1 MHPVLYILALPLAGA
16 MVNGFFG
23 WKMNRRVVEV
33 IACASVGA
41 AFVYAIRA
49 FQISGSP
56 VDIVFADWLSFSW
69 FSAQFGV
76 RLDALSASMALMVTG
91 VSFLIHVYSAGYMKD
106 DPGYARYF
114 TLLNLFVFS
123 MLLLVLADNLPL
135 MFVGWEGVGFC
146 SYALIGF
153 WYTDINNAN
162 AGRKAFIVTR
172 IGDVAFGV
180 AIIWLSYFAG
190 TANTSEINAAAQA
203 SMPVATATFIGLLLL
218 FGAAGKSAQLPL
230 TVWLPDAMAGPTP
243 VSALIHAATMV
254 TAGIYLLMR
263 LFPVISISKTAM
275 AVIAGVGA
283 VTALYAAT
291 VALVQRD
298 IKKVLA
304 YSTISQIGY
313 MALAVGAGSVSA
325 SLFHLLTH
333 AFFKA
338 LLFMGAGCVIQAMH
352 EEHDIFKMGG
362 LAARMPVVFWSFLA
376 GAITLAAAPGTGGF
390 FSKDDI
396 LTAVFSQG
404 TLYYYILWAMAEL
417 TALLTV
423 LYIFR
428 VVYLVFLGTPTKEPG
443 TIPAIMPATII
454 PLALLSLS
462 GGFINMPVFLG
473 GSEHLA
479 KALASQGLSLLAP
492 EGAPHFILMGI
503 TSAVFMTGL
512 VLSYYLYAKK
522 PEFRLRMSAR
532 YSGLE
537 SFLFAGWR
545 LDWLYRVAFVVPF
558 GKAAD
563 MLWNKVDEGAIDSAL
578 DGIASSLA
586 GAGTFLGRS
595 VTGRASA
602 YILATVI
609 GAAAILIYFTWSSY

>member
-1 MHPVLYILALPLAGA
+1 M
-16 MVNGFFG
+16 
-23 WKMNRRVVEV
+23 
-33 IACASVGA
+33 
-41 AFVYAIRA
+41 
-49 FQISGSP
+49 
-56 VDIVFADWLSFSW
+56 
-69 FSAQFGV
+69 GV
-76 RLDALSASMALMVTG
+76 RLDALSATMALMVTG
-91 VSFLIHVYSAGYMKD
+91 VSFLIHVYSVGYMKD

-123 MLLLVLADNLPL
+123 MLLLVFADNLPL

-153 WYTDINNAN
+153 WYTDIDNAN

-180 AIIWLSYFAG
+180 AIIWLAYFAG
-190 TANTSEINAAAQA
+190 TTNTSEINAAAVA
-203 SMPVATATFIGLLLL
+203 SMPVATATLIGILLL

-263 LFPVISISKTAM
+263 LFPVISLSKTAM

-313 MALAVGAGSVSA
+313 MALAVGAGSISA
-325 SLFHLLTH
+325 SLFHLFTH

-352 EEHDIFKMGG
+352 EEHDIFRMGG
-362 LAARMPVVFWSFLA
+362 LASRMPVVFWSFLA
-376 GAITLAAAPGTGGF
+376 GATALAAAPGTAGF
-390 FSKDDI
+390 FSKDEV
-396 LTAVFSQG
+396 LAAVFAQG
-404 TLYYYILWAMAEL
+404 TAYYYLLWAMAEL
-417 TALLTV
+417 TALITT

-428 VVYLVFLGTPTKEPG
+428 VVYFVFLDKPKGEPRSIPTIMSI
-443 TIPAIMPATII
+443 TIV
-454 PLALLSLS
+454 PLAVLSLA
-462 GGFINMPVFLG
+462 GGVINVPAFLG
-473 GSEHLA
+473 GSEYLA
-479 KALASQGLSLLAP
+479 KALASQGLGLLAP
-492 EGAPHFILMGI
+492 DSAPHIILAGI
-503 TSAVFMTGL
+503 TTAVCITGL
-512 VLSYYLYAKK
+512 VLSYYLYAIK
-522 PEFRLRMSAR
+522 PEFRLGLKAR
-532 YSGLE
+532 YPGIV
-537 SFLFAGWR
+537 SFLLAGWR
-545 LDWLYRVAFVVPF
+545 LDGLYKAVFVVPF
-558 GKAAD
+558 RRVAEV
-563 MLWNKVDEGAIDSAL
+563 LWKRVDEGAIDGTF
-578 DGIASSLA
+578 DGIGSSLA
-586 GAGTFLGRS
+586 SAATQLRRS

-602 YILATVI
+602 YIMATVI
-609 GAAAILIYFTWSSY
+609 GAAAILVFFAWSSY

>member
-1 MHPVLYILALPLAGA
+1 MPLAGA
-16 MVNGFFG
+16 VINGLIG
-23 WKMNRRVVEV
+23 WKMTRRIVEA

-41 AFVYAIRA
+41 AFIYAIRA
-49 FQISGSP
+49 FQLSGSP
-56 VDIVFADWLSFSW
+56 TDIVFADWLSFSW
-69 FSAQFGV
+69 FSAHIGV
-76 RLDALSASMALMVTG
+76 RLDVLSASMALMVTG

-106 DPGYARYF
+106 DPGYARYY

-123 MLLLVLADNLPL
+123 MLLLVLAGNLPL

-153 WYTDINNAN
+153 WYADVNNAN

-180 AIIWLSYFAG
+180 AIIWLIYFAG
-190 TANTSEINAAAQA
+190 TTVTSEINAAAQA
-203 SMPVATATFIGLLLL
+203 SMPVATATFIGLLLF

-263 LFPVISISKTAM
+263 LFPVISISQTAM

-291 VALVQRD
+291 AALVQRD

-325 SLFHLLTH
+325 SLFHLITH

-362 LAARMPVVFWSFLA
+362 LASRMPVVFWSFLA
-376 GAITLAAAPGTGGF
+376 GATALAAAPGTAGF

-396 LTAVFSQG
+396 LTAVFAQG
-404 TLYYYILWAMAEL
+404 TAYYYILWAMAEL
-417 TALLTV
+417 TALITT

-428 VVYLVFLGTPTKEPG
+428 VVYLVFLDNPKGEPR
-443 TIPAIMPATII
+443 TIPVIMPITII
-454 PLALLSLS
+454 PLAVLSLA
-462 GGFINMPVFLG
+462 GGVINMPVFLG
-473 GSEHLA
+473 GSERLA
-479 KALASQGLSLLAP
+479 KALASQGLGTLAP
-492 EGAPHFILMGI
+492 EGVPHFILAGI
-503 TSAVFMTGL
+503 TSAVFIAGL

-522 PEFRLRMSAR
+522 PEIRLRISAR
-532 YSGLE
+532 YAGIE

-545 LDWLYRVAFVVPF
+545 LDWLYNSLFVKPF
-558 GKAAD
+558 GKVAD
-563 MLWNKVDEGAIDSAL
+563 VLWKRVDEGVIDDAL
-578 DGIASSLA
+578 DGLGSSLA
-586 GAGTFLGRS
+586 GAGTFLRAS

-609 GAAAILIYFTWSSY
+609 GATAILIYFTWSSH

>member
-16 MVNGFFG
+16 VINGLVG
-23 WKMNRRVVEV
+23 WKLNRRVVEI

-49 FQISGSP
+49 FQMSGSP
-56 VDIVFADWLSFSW
+56 ADIVFADWLSFSW
-69 FSAQFGV
+69 FSAQIGV
-76 RLDALSASMALMVTG
+76 RLDVLSASMALMVTG

-153 WYTDINNAN
+153 WYSDIANAN

-172 IGDVAFGV
+172 IGDVAFGM

-190 TANTSEINAAAQA
+190 TTNTSDINAAAQA
-203 SMPVATATFIGLLLL
+203 TMPVATATFIGLLLL

-263 LFPVISISKTAM
+263 LFPVISMSKTAM

-313 MALAVGAGSVSA
+313 MALAVGAGSVGA
-325 SLFHLLTH
+325 SLFHLITH

-376 GAITLAAAPGTGGF
+376 GAIALAAAPGTAGF

-417 TALLTV
+417 TALITT

-428 VVYLVFLGTPTKEPG
+428 VVYLVFLDKPKGEPHA
-443 TIPAIMPATII
+443 IPAIMPATII
-454 PLALLSLS
+454 PLAAAQSCGRDYKHACVS
-462 GGFINMPVFLG
+462 RRVRTSFKSP
-473 GSEHLA
+473 
-479 KALASQGLSLLAP
+479 GLS
-492 EGAPHFILMGI
+492 
-503 TSAVFMTGL
+503 
-512 VLSYYLYAKK
+512 
-522 PEFRLRMSAR
+522 RAR
-532 YSGLE
+532 PPCS
-537 SFLFAGWR
+537 R
-545 LDWLYRVAFVVPF
+545 R
-558 GKAAD
+558 
-563 MLWNKVDEGAIDSAL
+563 
-578 DGIASSLA
+578 
-586 GAGTFLGRS
+586 
-595 VTGRASA
+595 
-602 YILATVI
+602 
-609 GAAAILIYFTWSSY
+609 GAALLTRWSHFGRIHCRPGPVILPLLKKA